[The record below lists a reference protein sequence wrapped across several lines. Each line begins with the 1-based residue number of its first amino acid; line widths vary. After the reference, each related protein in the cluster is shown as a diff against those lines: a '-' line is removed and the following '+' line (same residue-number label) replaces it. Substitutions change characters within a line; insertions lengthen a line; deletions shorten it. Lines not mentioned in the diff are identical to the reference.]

1 MNNKEYDIIII
12 GAGAVGCSMA
22 RELSRYDIRTLV
34 LEKECDV
41 AFGTSGRNS
50 AVVHAGFN
58 NKTGTL
64 MARFCVEGNEGFEA
78 LCQELDIPYNKTGKI
93 LVAFDD
99 EDMETLKGI
108 IERGEANGCKGLKLV
123 DGEEIRKIAP
133 NIGGVGGMLSPNTAI
148 FDPFKYCIAMAENAK
163 ANGTD
168 FLFEQEVTGITKDG
182 DKFVVETNK
191 DKFESRMVVNAAGLF
206 SDKIAAMVGL
216 DSYKLYPCRGE
227 YFILDK
233 KFSHLLDVP
242 AYPVPKKGIGGLG
255 VHFTPTIEGNL
266 IIGPSAEYI
275 EENDDYAC
283 TPKTMDKLLRE
294 AEQLLPQ
301 FNRSMVIG
309 NYSGIRPKQAPPSEG
324 GFRDFSIKEEGY
336 EGFYNL
342 VGIESPG
349 FTASMPIAKYV
360 IEMIKEKHELNL
372 KSDFNPV
379 RKAAKPFREM
389 TDEEKEE
396 AIAKNPEYG
405 EIICRCQSV
414 TRKEIRDAIEN
425 PLGAKS
431 ISSIKY
437 RAWATTGRCNGG
449 YCLAKIVDMLVKDY
463 GMSKDEISYRSSGT
477 EMFTGKVN

>member
-1 MNNKEYDIIII
+1 MCKKKYDVIII
-12 GAGAVGCSMA
+12 GAGAVGCSIA
-22 RELSRYDIRTLV
+22 RELSRYNVKTLV

-64 MARFCVEGNEGFEA
+64 MAKFCVEGNEGFEE
-78 LCQELDIPYNKTGKI
+78 LCEELSIPYKKTGKI

-99 EDMETLKGI
+99 DDMENLKGI
-108 IERGEANGCKGLKLV
+108 IEQGNTNGCKGLKLV
-123 DGEEIRKIAP
+123 DEEEIRNIAP
-133 NIGGVGGMLSPNTAI
+133 NIGGIGGMVSPNTAI

-163 ANGTD
+163 ANGVD
-168 FLFEQEVTGITKDG
+168 FFFENEVTSISKSEDIFT
-182 DKFVVETNK
+182 VETK
-191 DKFESRMVVNAAGLF
+191 KERFESKIVVNAAGLF
-206 SDKIAAMVGL
+206 SDRIAAMVGIKG
-216 DSYKLYPCRGE
+216 YKLYPCRGE
-227 YFILDK
+227 YFIVDK
-233 KFSHLLDVP
+233 KFSNLLEVP

-275 EENDDYAC
+275 GENDDYAC
-283 TPKTMDKLLRE
+283 TPNTMEKLLRE

-301 FNRSMVIG
+301 FDRGMVIG
-309 NYSGIRPKQAPPSEG
+309 NYSGIRPKQAPPTEG

-342 VGIESPG
+342 IGIESPG

-360 IEMIKEKHELNL
+360 IGMIREKYELPINEH
-372 KSDFNPV
+372 FNPV
-379 RKAAKPFREM
+379 RKINKPFRNM
-389 TDEEKEE
+389 TDIEKEE
-396 AIAKNPEYG
+396 AIARDSEYG
-405 EIICRCQSV
+405 EVICRCQGV
-414 TRKEIRDAIEN
+414 TKREIRDAIEN
-425 PLGAKS
+425 TLGARS

-449 YCLAKIVDMLVKDY
+449 YCLAKIVDILVSDY
-463 GMSKDEISYRSSGT
+463 GMKKEEICYRSSGT